1 MKHDP
6 TVLRSLRYC
15 RFDMTSMPLA
25 TLLYGVLLLTLTYT
39 KNYAAGQKHTG
50 LLSR

>member
-1 MKHDP
+1 MMIP
-6 TVLRSLRYC
+6 TELRSLRYC
-15 RFDMTSMPLA
+15 RFDITSIPLA
-25 TLLYGVLLLTLTYT
+25 ALFYGVLLLTLTYT